1 MSILYRI
8 SNKMSENLYKNI
20 QTSNKNLLKLIEYSK
35 KLSTTNVIK

>member
-8 SNKMSENLYKNI
+8 SNKMSENLYKII
-20 QTSNKNLLKLIEYSK
+20 QTSNKNLLKLIKYSK